1 MIPVPTVSIV
11 TLLTDR
17 REFIPLLKACVDLQ
31 DYDKSKIEW
40 VIVDDSGIDSN
51 LAKSDF
57 EDCSIKPFYVS
68 LSHKL
73 SLGRKRNI
81 SCQLSSGEF
90 IIFFDD
96 DDIHYPNRI
105 SSNVYALTRRGNRNI
120 AGASVQDL
128 LDVSSN
134 KIYRH
139 GPYGPNHATAGTFFF
154 RRELLKVTSFRDSDK
169 AGEESFFLKKYT
181 IPMHQLRPENA
192 TILLAHKNNT
202 INKER
207 FFKKEKFRCYLNDI
221 KLPKKIISAIP
232 NK

>member
-57 EDCSIKPFYVS
+57 DDCSIQPFYVS

-81 SCQLSSGEF
+81 SCQLSS
-90 IIFFDD
+90 
-96 DDIHYPNRI
+96 
-105 SSNVYALTRRGNRNI
+105 V
-120 AGASVQDL
+120 
-128 LDVSSN
+128 
-134 KIYRH
+134 
-139 GPYGPNHATAGTFFF
+139 
-154 RRELLKVTSFRDSDK
+154 
-169 AGEESFFLKKYT
+169 
-181 IPMHQLRPENA
+181 
-192 TILLAHKNNT
+192 
-202 INKER
+202 
-207 FFKKEKFRCYLNDI
+207 
-221 KLPKKIISAIP
+221 
-232 NK
+232 